1 MMAKWACLFGHHSS
15 RVGTRS
21 SSALASARQLLENE
35 LESIRQAGTYKH
47 ERIITSKQAVSVQ
60 VQGQLRPL
68 LNFCANNYL
77 GLSVITI
84 GINFIASVFLGSII
98 KQFVCVFRAGRV
110 IRKLSRQQ

>member
-1 MMAKWACLFGHHSS
+1 MAKWGCLVGHQCS
-15 RVGTRS
+15 RAPAGIRS

-60 VQGQLRPL
+60 VQGQSGPL

-77 GLSVITI
+77 GLSVIT
-84 GINFIASVFLGSII
+84 
-98 KQFVCVFRAGRV
+98 
-110 IRKLSRQQ
+110 LSTV